1 MDTNPVLKNSGQLNL
16 RYNFKVEPNNY
27 KEKFNY
33 WFYKD
38 SFTDM
43 MTRSDYFSE
52 DYYNKIGGCDRMR
65 DWLEFAFRD
74 GYEAGRMSNN
84 VK

>member
-1 MDTNPVLKNSGQLNL
+1 MDTNQVLTNSGQLNL
-16 RYNFKVEPNNY
+16 RYDVKVEYNDY
-27 KEKFNY
+27 KDKFNY

-43 MTRSDYFSE
+43 MTRSDYFRE
-52 DYYNKIGGCDRMR
+52 DYLDKVGGHDRMVG
-65 DWLEFAFRD
+65 WLEFAFRD